1 MYHFKAFYVTNTYV
15 FFLFQR
21 IRYIN
26 AGNILKKTGFLWACI
41 SMEIWERMERIILF
55 FLTGT
60 LSDVKAS
67 NKTLISLETK
77 SAALH
82 NEEHLV

>member
-1 MYHFKAFYVTNTYV
+1 MYKY
-15 FFLFQR
+15 
-21 IRYIN
+21 
-26 AGNILKKTGFLWACI
+26 GNMGEDGKNNFV
-41 SMEIWERMERIILF
+41 
-55 FLTGT
+55 LTGT